1 MQLITNLMFLSVSLL
16 VFFAYRQGIKD
27 GYYIYNNLPLAKPK
41 REEKFDEEYS
51 KMMNYDFEME
61 GEENV
66 WITDNIDRN
75 TNENRE
81 RK

>member
-27 GYYIYNNLPLAKPK
+27 GYYIYNNLPLAKLK
-41 REEKFDEEYS
+41 KENEEEFYDGYS

-61 GEENV
+61 GEE
-66 WITDNIDRN
+66 
-75 TNENRE
+75 
-81 RK
+81 